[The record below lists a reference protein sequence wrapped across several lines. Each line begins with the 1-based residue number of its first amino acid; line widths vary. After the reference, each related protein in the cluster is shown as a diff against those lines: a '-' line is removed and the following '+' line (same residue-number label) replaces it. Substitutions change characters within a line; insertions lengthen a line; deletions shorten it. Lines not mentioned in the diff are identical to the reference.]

1 MKENEKYKRKM
12 TIRMKFTRRGSGDNF
27 INCISLTWKNKESV
41 SREIILGGGEGWILI
56 KRNEIF
62 IVGQV

>member
-1 MKENEKYKRKM
+1 
-12 TIRMKFTRRGSGDNF
+12 MKFTRRGSGDNF